1 MKLLA
6 AVCVVVFFAV
16 SGCQDR
22 PPKPRTAA
30 IAASFAEPAHA

>member
-6 AVCVVVFFAV
+6 ALFIGVFFAV

-22 PPKPRTAA
+22 PPKPRTAGSA
-30 IAASFAEPAHA
+30 PGFAKLAHG

>member
-6 AVCVVVFFAV
+6 GLCIAVFFAV

-22 PPKPRTAA
+22 PPKPKTGDS
-30 IAASFAEPAHA
+30 AASFAKPAHA